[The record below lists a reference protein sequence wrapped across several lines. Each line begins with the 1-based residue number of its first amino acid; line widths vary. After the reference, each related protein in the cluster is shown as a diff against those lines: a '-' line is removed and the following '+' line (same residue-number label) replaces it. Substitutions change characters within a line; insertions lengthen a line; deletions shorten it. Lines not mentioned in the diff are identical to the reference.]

1 MGKKLGLGFIGLI
14 IVGAIYYF
22 MAGSQQLTAQ
32 MKKQVNTE
40 LTSIQKEGF
49 SVENRDIQKEKEHF
63 VLSFDEPQKIASFL
77 SRQGIQLNVHDAE
90 LLKGLKLGV
99 DVSYLAD
106 AYSAFTLKM
115 YPLALP
121 DMISASTVNEAD
133 KKALAQVEQMLK
145 KKTFLMHIAVNK
157 LGNGFKG
164 HMNDIDEVL
173 HGEKDVTLRM
183 TGLEFSGNLQDGKMK
198 SIKQYLNRLILN
210 IPNELDITLLD
221 LVSTYVVTGKTPYDY
236 STDYRIEKV
245 VIHARSKFKILI
257 NDITIHSTSTVKD
270 ALASGTMRTNT
281 KSMTMISKGKAYAF
295 NDFTFEIKAAN
306 LDVSA
311 FEKLQH
317 VNVNDEAA
325 MNALFQTLIS
335 KGVQFEIPTFS
346 VANIEAEGK
355 KMEGFNLSAKVDID
369 KSLNIAALEVNPL
382 SALSAVDANL
392 EMTLSRD
399 LFRLI
404 AQQPKAMMALMIF
417 QPKNVN
423 GKKVYKL
430 ELKDGKFT
438 VNGMAMM

>member
-1 MGKKLGLGFIGLI
+1 MRKLGLGIIGLL

-22 MAGSQQLTAQ
+22 TAGSEQITAQ

-49 SVENRDIQKEKEHF
+49 SVQEREVKKSKEHF

-77 SRQGIQLNVHDAE
+77 SRQGVQLNVHDAA

-106 AYSAFTLKM
+106 AYSAFTLEM
-115 YPLALP
+115 YPLTLP
-121 DMISASTVNEAD
+121 DMVHASAVDETD
-133 KKALAQVEQMLK
+133 KKALAQVEKMLN

-173 HGEKDVTLRM
+173 HAEKDIALKM
-183 TGLEFSGNLQDGKMK
+183 NGLTFSGDIKDKVLHA
-198 SIKQYLNRLILN
+198 IKQNLKNFTLNVVDETSMTFHNVKSQYLA
-210 IPNELDITLLD
+210 
-221 LVSTYVVTGKTPYDY
+221 TGTTPYDY
-236 STDYRIEKV
+236 TTQYDVEKMQ
-245 VIHARSKFKILI
+245 IHTKQDLAI
-257 NDITIHSTSTVKD
+257 NADKLTVKSTSIVKNG
-270 ALASGTMRTNT
+270 LASGSMST
-281 KSMTMISKGKAYAF
+281 KADSIHMMEKGKT
-295 NDFTFEIKAAN
+295 FTLSTLLFDVKASN
-306 LDVSA
+306 LDVTA
-311 FEKLQH
+311 FKKLQH
-317 VNVNDEAA
+317 VNVNDEQA

-355 KMEGFNLSAKVDID
+355 KMEGFKLTSKVDID
-369 KSLNIAALEVNPL
+369 KSLNIAALETNPM

-392 EMTLSRD
+392 ELILSKD
-399 LFRLI
+399 LFSII

-430 ELKDGKFT
+430 ELKDGRFT